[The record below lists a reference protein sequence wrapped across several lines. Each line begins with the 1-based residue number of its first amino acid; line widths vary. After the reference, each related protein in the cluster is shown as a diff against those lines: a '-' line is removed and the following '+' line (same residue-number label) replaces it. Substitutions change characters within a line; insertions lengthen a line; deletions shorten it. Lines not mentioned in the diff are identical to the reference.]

1 VAVPEGQMETELDQI
16 LGEAVDRGDLIGAAM
31 AVSTPR
37 GAYAGAA
44 GQRSEGAAM
53 TPDTIVWIASMTKA
67 VTAVAAMQLVEQG
80 LVELDAPCGDLVP
93 YLADVEVLDGFS
105 DGGEPLLRPPKRP
118 VTLRHLLTHTAGFGY
133 DFTDAR
139 IARYVAEQGVPSTI
153 DGSTASY
160 EQPIL
165 FDPGDRWAYGINIDW
180 AGQVIEAVTKTR
192 LDEYL
197 RSAIFDPLGLDDT
210 GFRRDADRRD
220 RTADMYLRT
229 PDGLVQI
236 PFELNEDP
244 EFLMGGGGLY
254 GTVVD
259 YLRFLRMMLGGGEL
273 EGTRVVTAETV
284 RTMAAN
290 HVGDLI
296 VGGWQTANPVLS
308 NDVDLGTGQ
317 QFGLSFLIN
326 SEPTPEGRAA
336 GSLMWA
342 GLANSYYWIDLTSK
356 VTGVFTTQILPFF
369 DGPAL
374 NTWRAVER
382 TVYASQ

>member
-1 VAVPEGQMETELDQI
+1 METELDQI

>member
-1 VAVPEGQMETELDQI
+1 MPEGQMETELDQI

>member
-1 VAVPEGQMETELDQI
+1 METELDQI
-16 LGEAVDRGDLIGAAM
+16 LGEAVDRGDLIGAAV

-67 VTAVAAMQLVEQG
+67 VTAVAAMQLVEQAR
-80 LVELDAPCGDLVP
+80 VELDAPCGDVVP
-93 YLADVEVLDGFS
+93 YLANVQVLDGFAD
-105 DGGEPLLRPPKRP
+105 DGAPLLRPPKQP

-139 IARYVAEQGVPSTI
+139 IARFVAEQGLSSTVE
-153 DGSTASY
+153 GSTASY
-160 EQPIL
+160 EQPLL
-165 FDPGDRWAYGINIDW
+165 FDPGERWAYGINIDW

>member
-1 VAVPEGQMETELDQI
+1 VPEGQMEAELDQV
-16 LGEAVDRGDLIGAAM
+16 LGEAVDRGGLIGAAV

-44 GQRSEGAAM
+44 GQRSEGATM

-80 LVELDAPCGDLVP
+80 FVELDAPCGDLVP
-93 YLADVEVLDGFS
+93 YLADVEVLDGFA

-139 IARYVAEQGVPSTI
+139 IARYVAERGMPSTI

-165 FDPGDRWAYGINIDW
+165 FDPGDRWVYGINIDW

-210 GFRRDADRRD
+210 GFRRDAERRD

-244 EFLMGGGGLY
+244 EFLMGGAGLY
-254 GTVVD
+254 STVVD

-296 VGGWQTANPVLS
+296 VRGWQTVNPVLS
-308 NDVDLGTGQ
+308 NDVDLGPGQ

-356 VTGVFTTQILPFF
+356 VAGVFTTQILPFF

-374 NTWRAVER
+374 DTWRAVER
-382 TVYASQ
+382 TVYASL

>member
-1 VAVPEGQMETELDQI
+1 
-16 LGEAVDRGDLIGAAM
+16 
-31 AVSTPR
+31 
-37 GAYAGAA
+37 
-44 GQRSEGAAM
+44 
-53 TPDTIVWIASMTKA
+53 
-67 VTAVAAMQLVEQG
+67 
-80 LVELDAPCGDLVP
+80 
-93 YLADVEVLDGFS
+93 
-105 DGGEPLLRPPKRP
+105 
-118 VTLRHLLTHTAGFGY
+118 
-133 DFTDAR
+133 
-139 IARYVAEQGVPSTI
+139 
-153 DGSTASY
+153 
-160 EQPIL
+160 
-165 FDPGDRWAYGINIDW
+165 
-180 AGQVIEAVTKTR
+180 
-192 LDEYL
+192 
-197 RSAIFDPLGLDDT
+197 
-210 GFRRDADRRD
+210 
-220 RTADMYLRT
+220 MYLRT

>member
-1 VAVPEGQMETELDQI
+1 MPEGQMETELDQI

-244 EFLMGGGGLY
+244 EFLMAGGGLY

-273 EGTRVVTAETV
+273 EGTRVLTAETV

-296 VGGWQTANPVLS
+296 VSGWQTANPVLS
-308 NDVDLGTGQ
+308 NDVDFGTGQ

-326 SEPTPEGRAA
+326 HETTPEGRAA
-336 GSLMWA
+336 GSLMWG
-342 GLANSYYWIDLTSK
+342 GLANIYYWIDLTSE
-356 VTGVFTTQILPFF
+356 VAGVFATQILPFF

-374 NTWRAVER
+374 DTWRALER
-382 TVYASQ
+382 TVYTSL